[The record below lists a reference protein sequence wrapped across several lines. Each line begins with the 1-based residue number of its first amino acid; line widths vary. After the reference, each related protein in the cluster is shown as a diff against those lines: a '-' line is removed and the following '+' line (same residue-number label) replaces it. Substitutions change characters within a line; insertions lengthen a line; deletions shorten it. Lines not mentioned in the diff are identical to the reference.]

1 MMNYQITTS
10 AALANDFNAP
20 QVFSFANTVEL
31 RNFLA
36 EAPRTG
42 WVYDDDTC
50 AMIPAAVYFRITDLN
65 DRTDIS
71 AQVAERGWIDSAE
84 IG

>member
-1 MMNYQITTS
+1 MNTYQVATS
-10 AALANDFNAP
+10 AALANDFSAP

-42 WVYDDDTC
+42 WVYDDAAC
-50 AMIPAAVYFRITDLN
+50 AMTPAAVYFQITDLS
-65 DRTDIS
+65 DRSNIS
-71 AQVAERGWIDSAE
+71 AQIAALGWIDAAE